1 MVTHEDLVRLM
12 EREEGRAPV
21 LSLYLDLTPG
31 PDHRRTHDVFLAR
44 QKQHLGTLAATLPG
58 LRRAALDAAME
69 RAARWTQDKAH
80 SDTRGAALFA
90 EVGGEWF
97 QAVELPV
104 PVPNLLT
111 VGKLPAVA
119 PLARVLQGQRR
130 HAVALVER
138 ARLRMLS
145 AWLGRVAAEE
155 EVRSEITPAL
165 HEVHGE
171 PFTEQRQQRR
181 RLEEERHV
189 FTGYAAA
196 LAAFAARHRADDVIL
211 AGTEENVAKLRR
223 LLAPELAAKVARTA
237 ALPADAPAA
246 EVVERLWPAPEDER
260 DPELRDLLARL
271 RERAGV
277 GYLAATGLEST
288 LAALQAGNAEAVVLP
303 EGAAARGSRC
313 TRCGFL
319 FAEERAACPYDGAPA
334 ESGVAVV
341 EEALRLAAAQGA
353 RARLLPPEQA
363 REFAG
368 AGVLMRF

>member
-21 LSLYLDLTPG
+21 LSLYLDLTPEPG
-31 PDHRRTHDVFLAR
+31 RGRAHDVFLAR
-44 QKQHLGTLAATLPG
+44 QKQHLGTLAAVFPG
-58 LRRAALDAAME
+58 LRRAELDAVME
-69 RAARWTQDKAH
+69 RAARWADDEAGPA
-80 SDTRGAALFA
+80 TRGAALFA
-90 EVGGEWF
+90 EVGGAWF
-97 QAVELPV
+97 QAMELPV
-104 PVPNLLT
+104 PLPNLLT
-111 VGKLPAVA
+111 LGRLPAVA

-130 HAVALVER
+130 HAVVLADRVH
-138 ARLRMLS
+138 LRML
-145 AWLGRVAAEE
+145 AVWLGRVTAEE
-155 EVRSEITPAL
+155 EVRKEPA
-165 HEVHGE
+165 HEAGGHGD
-171 PFTEQRQQRR
+171 PFAEQHQQRR

-189 FTGYAAA
+189 FAEFAGRA
-196 LAAFAARHRADDVIL
+196 AAFAARHRAEEVVL
-211 AGTEENVAKLRR
+211 AGTEETVAKLRR
-223 LLAPELAAKVARTA
+223 CLAPELAAQVARTA
-237 ALPADAPAA
+237 ALPVDAPAA
-246 EVVERLWPAPEDER
+246 EVVERLWPAPEGER
-260 DPELRDLLARL
+260 DPELRDLLVRL

-277 GYLAATGLEST
+277 GYRAATGLEST

-334 ESGVAVV
+334 ETGVAVV

-353 RARLLPPEQA
+353 RARLLPPEAA